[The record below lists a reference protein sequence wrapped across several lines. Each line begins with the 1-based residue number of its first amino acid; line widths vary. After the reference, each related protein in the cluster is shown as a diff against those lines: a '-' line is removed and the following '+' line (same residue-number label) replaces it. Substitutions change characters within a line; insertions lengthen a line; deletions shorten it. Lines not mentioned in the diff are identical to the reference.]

1 MGCSNSVGISKPTTM
16 TSSGSFSRKSGQLE
30 VTQLRT
36 YCLHFSKPSTTLG
49 LAPKAVSAIKK
60 HHIFSSGEFGGETP
74 QSEIHR
80 DVAVVRAAPPVRGK
94 TMVKLTSI
102 DQPVNQE
109 AESTPN
115 NRRSSDHRRI
125 RDWSR
130 NHITSREG
138 HPDSRALEIRD
149 AVKKGNNFMSSA
161 SDVSRIRENQ
171 TDQLITRSACK
182 PTSRDTVKKK
192 TICMP
197 NRAWNAQSSARWAQV
212 SNWVATIKHTQAATP
227 IKDGSVPSK

>member
-115 NRRSSDHRRI
+115 NRNKFPDKISVEQ
-125 RDWSR
+125 
-130 NHITSREG
+130 NHITSRE
-138 HPDSRALEIRD
+138 DRD
-149 AVKKGNNFMSSA
+149 LQHLAISKERFYGGVCSMQELNTPTVVRCRNFS
-161 SDVSRIRENQ
+161 NH
-171 TDQLITRSACK
+171 TDKL
-182 PTSRDTVKKK
+182 
-192 TICMP
+192 
-197 NRAWNAQSSARWAQV
+197 
-212 SNWVATIKHTQAATP
+212 
-227 IKDGSVPSK
+227 